1 MYSSPCR
8 LHKGLQMPILALPP
22 LNIVVQEQ
30 RPGMTFIV
38 IAAVWL
44 HLFTAPRLSHESLG
58 IRELSTKLQSFHIRL
73 EHRNL
78 I

>member
-1 MYSSPCR
+1 MYSSPCG
-8 LHKGLQMPILALPP
+8 LLKGLQMPIMALPP

-44 HLFTAPRLSHESLG
+44 HLFTAHRRGCKSCGIRRLS
-58 IRELSTKLQSFHIRL
+58 IKLQCFCIKL
-73 EHRNL
+73 EHKN
-78 I
+78 